1 MITVTLYCKYPRR
14 DGTTQNAVV
23 KKHCLRETQIASTKK
38 KVLKRFEKTYVKTGA
53 CGTESYMVMVVFDNH
68 KDTYYDTDSGWCYI
82 GTDRKVLYDFY

>member
-38 KVLKRFEKTYVKTGA
+38 SAETL
-53 CGTESYMVMVVFDNH
+53 
-68 KDTYYDTDSGWCYI
+68 
-82 GTDRKVLYDFY
+82 RKNIRENRRVRHGKLHGHGGF